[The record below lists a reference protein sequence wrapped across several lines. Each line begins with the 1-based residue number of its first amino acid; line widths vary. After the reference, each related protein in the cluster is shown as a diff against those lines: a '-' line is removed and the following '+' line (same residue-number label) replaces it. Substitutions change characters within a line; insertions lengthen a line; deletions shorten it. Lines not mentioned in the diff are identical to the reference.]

1 MPINIRIPGYLPV
14 SGRGF
19 FKSIASAVL
28 IVVIAVA
35 NLHAQGEYLIG
46 PSDVL
51 HIDVFGEKDLS
62 GDFTVSQ
69 DGTIKNILLGDV
81 RVEGDTT
88 SQVEALL
95 TDRLGRDYLVDPRV
109 SVSIQEYRSHKVY
122 VLGEV
127 EKPGTY
133 ALTTESRLLDILL
146 KAGGPTASAGDNVS
160 ILRRE
165 GGALTHIRVDITR
178 LFVDGDL
185 SQNIL
190 IKDGDIVYVSR
201 EEKGNITSRFYEKR
215 LNVFY
220 VVGEVKSPG
229 AYELHEG
236 YTVLNAILNAGG
248 FTDYAKENGV
258 MLVRYQDGKKEV
270 YHLKM
275 GDVMSKGDMTIDM
288 HLQASDLIIVPES
301 LF

>member
-1 MPINIRIPGYLPV
+1 MLVTAVTV
-14 SGRGF
+14 S
-19 FKSIASAVL
+19 
-28 IVVIAVA
+28 
-35 NLHAQGEYLIG
+35 NLHAQGEYRIG

-62 GDFTVSQ
+62 GNFTVSQ
-69 DGTIKNILLGDV
+69 DGTIKNILLGDI
-81 RVEGDTT
+81 RVEGYTT
-88 SQVEALL
+88 SQVEDLL
-95 TDRLGRDYLVDPRV
+95 TKRLGKDYLVNPKV
-109 SVSIQEYRSHKVY
+109 SVSIEEYRSHKVY
-122 VLGEV
+122 VLGDV

-146 KAGGPTASAGDNVS
+146 KAGGPTSSAGDNVS

-165 GGALTHIRVDITR
+165 GGALKHIRVDITR

-236 YTVLNAILNAGG
+236 YTVLNAILKAGG

-258 MLVRYQDGKKEV
+258 MLVRYKDGKKEV

-275 GDVMSKGDMTIDM
+275 GDVMGKGDMTDDM
-288 HLQASDLIIVPES
+288 RVQASDLVIVPES